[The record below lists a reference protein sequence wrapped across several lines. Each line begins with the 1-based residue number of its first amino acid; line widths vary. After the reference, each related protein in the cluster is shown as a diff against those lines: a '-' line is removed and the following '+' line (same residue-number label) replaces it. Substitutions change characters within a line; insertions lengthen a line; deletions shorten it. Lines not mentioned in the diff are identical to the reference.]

1 MEKYRLTT
9 KNNPYNPFTQW
20 NDWYFFDL
28 SKGYNTCERIARK
41 TKKESFNNSL
51 R

>member
-28 SKGYNTCERIARK
+28 SKGYNTLFAYFNSIW
-41 TKKESFNNSL
+41 KKAK
-51 R
+51 